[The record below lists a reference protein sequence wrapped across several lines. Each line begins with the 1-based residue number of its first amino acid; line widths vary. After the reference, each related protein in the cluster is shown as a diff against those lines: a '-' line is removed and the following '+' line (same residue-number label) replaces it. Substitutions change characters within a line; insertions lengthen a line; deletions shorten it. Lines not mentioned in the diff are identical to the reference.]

1 MLPHASLSPS
11 LFVCVRVCVYVFAGC
26 TDAIISSLFVVF
38 TQQSNT
44 NESACRAP
52 AASAIK
58 HVLARKPL
66 PDDVPQDDRAVVFM
80 AISSCVCAVTTHID
94 TVLAQE
100 YNALDNADVY
110 EQCTDL
116 ACQAA
121 SVQVLQMLSQG
132 EQQQKQQQQLELV
145 VALLERLAMLVRI
158 PNLKSLETVLCA
170 WTALLRANG
179 ATVPKKGHATT
190 TSSMKPASSSSPTT
204 LAALKILPPGA
215 VPALLEYCVSWLRAG
230 GGLAGGMDP
239 TGTNITNEREQWE
252 DAFETFEE
260 LKMQWITDRAK
271 VMEVIKLCANL
282 DPQSASRKLLEIVD
296 GALEWL
302 KSVSTAADGGGY
314 SGDEGKACI
323 LEGVASFTECVML
336 VLPIEEQQASS
347 AAIEIESLVM
357 KALVLTDQSSQ
368 SGGIR
373 LGPQSLAQYAKML
386 ECFGRIGLVRPNLP
400 PLLVKNLFDLLGTL
414 SAEDVSAPPVRG
426 KSRVKST
433 QLARQKICSAMLNI
447 CATVPEVRIFV
458 CLFVCLW
465 HLSFSLLSR
474 LNRLLRTLSRVA

>member
-1 MLPHASLSPS
+1 
-11 LFVCVRVCVYVFAGC
+11 
-26 TDAIISSLFVVF
+26 
-38 TQQSNT
+38 
-44 NESACRAP
+44 
-52 AASAIK
+52 
-58 HVLARKPL
+58 
-66 PDDVPQDDRAVVFM
+66 
-80 AISSCVCAVTTHID
+80 
-94 TVLAQE
+94 
-100 YNALDNADVY
+100 
-110 EQCTDL
+110 
-116 ACQAA
+116 
-121 SVQVLQMLSQG
+121 
-132 EQQQKQQQQLELV
+132 
-145 VALLERLAMLVRI
+145 
-158 PNLKSLETVLCA
+158 
-170 WTALLRANG
+170 
-179 ATVPKKGHATT
+179 
-190 TSSMKPASSSSPTT
+190 
-204 LAALKILPPGA
+204 
-215 VPALLEYCVSWLRAG
+215 
-230 GGLAGGMDP
+230 
-239 TGTNITNEREQWE
+239 
-252 DAFETFEE
+252 
-260 LKMQWITDRAK
+260 MQWITDRAK

-336 VLPIEEQQASS
+336 VLPVEEQQASS

>member
-1 MLPHASLSPS
+1 MRLRGNNTYRYCFSTRIQRFGQRGRVRTVHRFGVSSGVGAS
-11 LFVCVRVCVYVFAGC
+11 FANVK
-26 TDAIISSLFVVF
+26 SR
-38 TQQSNT
+38 
-44 NESACRAP
+44 RA
-52 AASAIK
+52 
-58 HVLARKPL
+58 
-66 PDDVPQDDRAVVFM
+66 
-80 AISSCVCAVTTHID
+80 
-94 TVLAQE
+94 
-100 YNALDNADVY
+100 
-110 EQCTDL
+110 
-116 ACQAA
+116 
-121 SVQVLQMLSQG
+121 
-132 EQQQKQQQQLELV
+132 
-145 VALLERLAMLVRI
+145 
-158 PNLKSLETVLCA
+158 
-170 WTALLRANG
+170 TA
-179 ATVPKKGHATT
+179 KATT
-190 TSSMKPASSSSPTT
+190 TTRVGRRFAGTVSHVSSDSQLEVIGDGVMRVDGIVARTGNRAEERTRDDYFVYETGVVVITDNFSC
-204 LAALKILPPGA
+204 LKILPPGA

-239 TGTNITNEREQWE
+239 TGTNITYEREQWE

-414 SAEDVSAPPVRG
+414 SAEDVSRL
-426 KSRVKST
+426 RF
-433 QLARQKICSAMLNI
+433 
-447 CATVPEVRIFV
+447 EVNLV
-458 CLFVCLW
+458 
-465 HLSFSLLSR
+465 
-474 LNRLLRTLSRVA
+474 